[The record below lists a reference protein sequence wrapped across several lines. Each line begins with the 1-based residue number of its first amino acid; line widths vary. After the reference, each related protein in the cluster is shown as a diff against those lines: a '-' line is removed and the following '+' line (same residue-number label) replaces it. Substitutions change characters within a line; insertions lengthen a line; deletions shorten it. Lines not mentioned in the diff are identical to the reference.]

1 MAGAG
6 SSGGGAGG
14 GAAGAGKLPLPNSII
29 RDTRGARARGHATR
43 PNITF
48 AALERA
54 LRAAADA
61 HVVHLP
67 SRLRVIDVP
76 AGVERRYDDFCARDA
91 EFGENWRK

>member
-1 MAGAG
+1 MWTRRLALRPAETTTLAF
-6 SSGGGAGG
+6 GGEATT
-14 GAAGAGKLPLPNSII
+14 AAAP
-29 RDTRGARARGHATR
+29 A

-91 EFGENWRK
+91 ELGEGVEGSS

>member
-1 MAGAG
+1 MAPA
-6 SSGGGAGG
+6 
-14 GAAGAGKLPLPNSII
+14 
-29 RDTRGARARGHATR
+29 

-61 HVVHLP
+61 HIVYLS
-67 SRLRVIDVP
+67 SRLRVVDVP

-91 EFGENWRK
+91 EFGEGVEGSS